1 MLFLVHIPTLSITVY
16 LLEDIIIYNST
27 SIRRRANADWWD
39 SFLGNF
45 SKLSITSY
53 LPERTITRKKTWLY
67 NSTSKSNLMVLL
79 SSLDNL
85 ERDTNTSDYLLELF
99 KKGFEKF
106 NYKDLQLIND
116 YRLKNKL
123 EPLTKMEVEA
133 YIQDLHSIILK
144 SEVDN

>member
-1 MLFLVHIPTLSITVY
+1 
-16 LLEDIIIYNST
+16 
-27 SIRRRANADWWD
+27 
-39 SFLGNF
+39 
-45 SKLSITSY
+45 
-53 LPERTITRKKTWLY
+53 
-67 NSTSKSNLMVLL
+67 MVLL